1 MCLIFIAIDSHPKY
15 RLIIAAN
22 RDEYYDRSTEQAS
35 FWHEAPEL
43 LAGRDLRAGGTWLGL
58 TRTGRIAA
66 LTNFRDPKSINE
78 DAPSRG
84 KVVSDFLLN
93 SDSPIHYLERL
104 SRDAHLYNGFNLLV
118 GWKEE
123 FFWYSNRG
131 NGIQRLP
138 PGIYG
143 LSNHLLDTPWP
154 KIERGKKA
162 FGKVLAETDLS
173 TEDLFQLLQDRT
185 VAKDESLPD
194 TGVGLE
200 WERLLSPI
208 FITSPHYGT
217 RSSTIILLDGNG
229 RATFM
234 EKSFSKG
241 IEESTIC
248 ETFVLARDLNPS

>member
-1 MCLIFIAIDSHPKY
+1 
-15 RLIIAAN
+15 
-22 RDEYYDRSTEQAS
+22 
-35 FWHEAPEL
+35 
-43 LAGRDLRAGGTWLGL
+43 
-58 TRTGRIAA
+58 

-104 SRDAHLYNGFNLLV
+104 SREAHRYNGFNLLV

-123 FFWYSNRG
+123 LFWYSNRG
-131 NGIQRLP
+131 KGIPKLS

-154 KIERGKKA
+154 KIERGKRFFA
-162 FGKVLAETDLS
+162 KVLAETELS

-185 VAKDESLPD
+185 AAKDESLPN
-194 TGVGLE
+194 TGVGQE

-208 FITSPHYGT
+208 FIAGPAYGT

-234 EKSFSKG
+234 ERSFGKG

-248 ETFVLARDLNPS
+248 ETFGLAGSLNPS